1 MSDLS
6 KKLNAMNAEQLKKL
20 AAAAGIQLDSTPTKA
35 EARAA
40 LDKLE
45 PADVEAAI
53 LLLEGDGKQADG
65 QESDAGKVRKW
76 QVSLKHMPT
85 HFVDAVDREDAVAKY
100 KLHMGV
106 ISSEHP
112 FDAAPF
118 EAAADA

>member
-6 KKLNAMNAEQLKKL
+6 KKLNAMNADQLKKL

-53 LLLEGDGKQADG
+53 LLLEGDG
-65 QESDAGKVRKW
+65 QESDAGKLRKW

-100 KLHMGV
+100 KQHMGV